1 MLRNI
6 TIRGGLTLVIGIF
19 VAFLLVVIGVAY
31 GALKLT
37 NESLLDTQRS
47 AQSLAALKTSSER
60 LLQVRLALG
69 GYETLFSVGKSTDG
83 MLDQAH
89 KILADSNKDFATYSA
104 GPFAD
109 DDEARLAHTVAQ
121 ARTALVE
128 QALEPEYKAL
138 EPEYKALVDNDFNTF
153 RTIQGETADRYYG
166 TYAKAIDALED
177 WQQAREQRNAETA
190 ATRFRFSLIVFGVI
204 GAVGVAI
211 GLIAR
216 GGLAAAVVKPVDT
229 AIRHFQRIAAGD
241 LSVDVRVRSSN
252 EMGQLLGAL
261 AQMREALIGTVARV
275 RGSTQEITLGAN
287 QIAAGNV
294 DLSSRTSQQAAALQE
309 TAASLEQ
316 LSAAVRQNTAGAQEA
331 SGLAQG
337 ALSTVSR
344 GADVVAR
351 VNETMS
357 DISSSSRKVE
367 EITGIIEGIAFQTNI
382 LALNAAVEAARAGE
396 EGRGFAVVAQ
406 EVRSLAQRSG
416 TAAKEI
422 KELIAAS
429 VATVGT
435 GARLV
440 EEARHTMGEARDAVA
455 RVSHIM
461 GEITAATHE
470 QSDGIEQVNRAIAQ
484 IDEVTQRNA
493 ALVEEAAASAQSL
506 ESQADAL
513 REAVSV
519 FHLADGAA
527 ARAVA
532 HGGHEAAGVG
542 ALALT

>member
-69 GYETLFSVGKSTDG
+69 GYETLFSVGKSNEG
-83 MLDQAH
+83 MLEQAH
-89 KILADSNKDFATYSA
+89 KILADSNKDFARYSA

-109 DDEARLAHTVAQ
+109 SDEARLAQSVAQ

-128 QALEPEYKAL
+128 QAL

-177 WQQAREQRNAETA
+177 WQDAREQRNADTA
-190 ATRFRFSLIVFGVI
+190 ATRFSLSLVVFGVI

-211 GLIAR
+211 GLVAR
-216 GGLAAAVVKPVDT
+216 GALAAAVVKPVDT

-241 LSVDVRVRSSN
+241 LTVDVRVRSTN

-287 QIAAGNV
+287 QIAAGNA

-337 ALSTVSR
+337 ALGTVSR

-351 VNETMS
+351 VNETMNE
-357 DISSSSRKVE
+357 ISSSSHKVE

-470 QSDGIEQVNRAIAQ
+470 QSDGIEQVNRAVAQ

-519 FHLADGAA
+519 FHLGDGAA
-527 ARAVA
+527 ARAAA
-532 HGGHEAAGVG
+532 HGAYEAVTGVR
-542 ALALT
+542 AAAFA

>member
-6 TIRGGLTLVIGIF
+6 TIRGGLTLVISLF

-37 NESLLDTQRS
+37 NESLVDTQRS

-69 GYETLFSVGKSTDG
+69 GYETLFSVGKSTEG
-83 MLDQAH
+83 LLEQAH
-89 KILADSNKDFATYSA
+89 KVLVDSSKDFASYSA

-109 DDEARLAHTVAQ
+109 DEEARLAKAVAQ
-121 ARTALVE
+121 ARAALVE
-128 QALEPEYKAL
+128 QAL

-153 RTIQGETADRYYG
+153 RTIQGETADRYYAI
-166 TYAKAIDALED
+166 YAKAIDALEQ
-177 WQQAREQRNAETA
+177 WQTAREQRDGEVA
-190 ATRFRFSLIVFGVI
+190 AARFQMSIIVFGAIGVI
-204 GAVGVAI
+204 GIVLGLVA
-211 GLIAR
+211 R
-216 GGLAAAVVKPVDT
+216 KGLAAAVVKPVDQ

-241 LSVDVRVRSSN
+241 LTVDVRVRSSN

-261 AQMREALIGTVARV
+261 AQMREGLIGTVARV
-275 RGSTQEITLGAN
+275 RGSTHEITLGAD
-287 QIAAGNV
+287 QIASGNA
-294 DLSSRTSQQAAALQE
+294 DLSSRTSQQAAALEE
-309 TAASLEQ
+309 TAASLEE
-316 LSAAVRQNTAGAQEA
+316 LSSAVRQNTTAAKEA

-337 ALSTVSR
+337 ALDTVSR

-351 VNETMS
+351 VNETMN

-396 EGRGFAVVAQ
+396 EGRGFAVVAA

-422 KELIAAS
+422 KELITAS
-429 VATVGT
+429 VATVGA

-440 EEARHTMGEARDAVA
+440 DEARHTMGAARDAVA
-455 RVSHIM
+455 RVSSIM
-461 GEITAATHE
+461 SEIEAATHE
-470 QSDGIEQVNRAIAQ
+470 QSDGIEQVNRAVAQ

-493 ALVEEAAASAQSL
+493 ALVEEAAAAAQSL
-506 ESQADAL
+506 EAQANTL
-513 REAVSV
+513 REAVAV
-519 FHLADGAA
+519 FNLGGAQGHG
-527 ARAVA
+527 ARRIAQDA
-532 HGGHEAAGVG
+532 QSAEGTLRAGAEP
-542 ALALT
+542 ALA

>member
-37 NESLLDTQRS
+37 NESLLDTQQS
-47 AQSLAALKTSSER
+47 AQSLATLKSSSER

-69 GYETLFSVGKSTDG
+69 GYETLFSVGKSTEG
-83 MLDQAH
+83 MLEQAH
-89 KILADSNKDFATYSA
+89 KVLADSNKDFARYSA

-109 DDEARLAHTVAQ
+109 ADEARLAQAVAQ

-128 QALEPEYKAL
+128 QAL

-153 RTIQGETADRYYG
+153 RTIQGETADRFYG
-166 TYAKAIDALED
+166 AYAKAIDALEASQD
-177 WQQAREQRNAETA
+177 AREQRNAETA
-190 ATRFRFSLIVFGVI
+190 AKRFRLSLIVFGVI
-204 GAVGVAI
+204 GVVGVAI

-216 GGLAAAVVKPVDT
+216 RGLTAAVIKPVDT

-241 LSVDVRVRSSN
+241 LTVDVRVRSSN

-275 RGSTQEITLGAN
+275 RDSTQEITLGAN

-351 VNETMS
+351 VNETMN

-470 QSDGIEQVNRAIAQ
+470 QSDGIEQVNRAVAQ

-506 ESQADAL
+506 ESQADVL
-513 REAVSV
+513 RDAVAV
-519 FHLADGAA
+519 FHLGDGAA
-527 ARAVA
+527 AHGAREAVR
-532 HGGHEAAGVG
+532 GVSPAAY
-542 ALALT
+542 A

>member
-138 EPEYKALVDNDFNTF
+138 VDNDFNTF

-190 ATRFRFSLIVFGVI
+190 ATRFRFSLIVFAVI

-461 GEITAATHE
+461 GEITAATRE

>member
-1 MLRNI
+1 
-6 TIRGGLTLVIGIF
+6 
-19 VAFLLVVIGVAY
+19 
-31 GALKLT
+31 
-37 NESLLDTQRS
+37 
-47 AQSLAALKTSSER
+47 
-60 LLQVRLALG
+60 
-69 GYETLFSVGKSTDG
+69 
-83 MLDQAH
+83 
-89 KILADSNKDFATYSA
+89 
-104 GPFAD
+104 
-109 DDEARLAHTVAQ
+109 
-121 ARTALVE
+121 
-128 QALEPEYKAL
+128 
-138 EPEYKALVDNDFNTF
+138 
-153 RTIQGETADRYYG
+153 
-166 TYAKAIDALED
+166 
-177 WQQAREQRNAETA
+177 
-190 ATRFRFSLIVFGVI
+190 VFGVI

-216 GGLAAAVVKPVDT
+216 SGLAAAVVKPVDT

-241 LSVDVRVRSSN
+241 LTVDVRVRSKN

-351 VNETMS
+351 VNETMN
-357 DISSSSRKVE
+357 DISTSSRKVE

-527 ARAVA
+527 ARAAA
-532 HGGHEAAGVG
+532 HGEREAARVG

>member
-37 NESLLDTQRS
+37 NESLLDTQRT
-47 AQSLAALKTSSER
+47 AQSLAVLKTSSER

-69 GYETLFSVGKSTDG
+69 GYETLFSVGKSTEG

-89 KILADSNKDFATYSA
+89 KILVDSNKDFASYSA

-109 DDEARLAHTVAQ
+109 NDEARLAQAVAQ

-128 QALEPEYKAL
+128 QAL

-153 RTIQGETADRYYG
+153 RTIQGETADRYYS

-177 WQQAREQRNAETA
+177 WQGEREKHDAQTA
-190 ATRFRFSLIVFGVI
+190 ATRFRLSLIVFGVI

-211 GLIAR
+211 GVIAR
-216 GGLAAAVVKPVDT
+216 SGLAAAVVKPVDT

-241 LSVDVRVRSSN
+241 LTVDVRVRSNN

-470 QSDGIEQVNRAIAQ
+470 QSDGIEQVNRAVAQ

-519 FHLADGAA
+519 FHLGET
-527 ARAVA
+527 ARTN
-532 HGGHEAAGVG
+532 